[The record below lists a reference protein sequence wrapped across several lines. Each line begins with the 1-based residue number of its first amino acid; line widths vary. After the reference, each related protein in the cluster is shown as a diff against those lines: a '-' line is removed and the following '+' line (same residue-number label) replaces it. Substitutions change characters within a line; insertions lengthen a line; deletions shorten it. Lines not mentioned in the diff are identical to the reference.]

1 MKQVY
6 KYDSAGAYLEPVLI
20 DDSASIPKNCTDK
33 PLPQPNYKP
42 VFKNGA
48 WVETGT
54 PPAPPPAVPSPVE
67 VLQAENDELKRQT
80 AQLNSDLAA
89 FMDYVFGGA

>member
-6 KYDSAGAYLEPVLI
+6 KYDNNGNYVEPVLI
-20 DDSASIPKNCTDK
+20 ADNTPIPANCTDK
-33 PLPQPNYKP
+33 PLPQPNWKP

-54 PPAPPPAVPSPVE
+54 PPPAPAPQPSVE
-67 VLQAENDELKRQT
+67 EKLT
-80 AQLNSDLAA
+80 QLDQDVADLWYAA
-89 FMDYVFGGA
+89 MMGGLV